1 MAGTDEE
8 PQFIGLSEFLASLV
22 RETGEAVHRAQLEQ
36 SENESDLKA
45 AASLEIE
52 AAAEKLVTSEAVQM
66 LQERLMTESGADA
79 AWATRYTNF
88 LHLVEE
94 RLGLALTPTRDY
106 TKRGLTAAGH
116 TKILAAAR
124 RSIAAEQLQIVHRLL
139 GEGTHRV
146 KIASGMISVKLEMR
160 AHQPRTDAA
169 PSTKKTTKANTL
181 RQEPPLASKFLDSI
195 GRDDLRIIVRPA
207 QREDGEVAGIFGEI
221 TINFVVV

>member
-1 MAGTDEE
+1 METDYA
-8 PQFIGLSEFLASLV
+8 PNFVGLAEFLASLV
-22 RETGEAVHRAQLEQ
+22 RETAEAVHRAQLEQ

-45 AASLEIE
+45 VASLEIE
-52 AAAEKLVTSEAVQM
+52 AAAEKLVTSEAAQM
-66 LQERLMTESGADA
+66 LQDRLMTESGADA
-79 AWATRYTNF
+79 AWATRYSNF

-94 RLGLALTPTRDY
+94 RLGLTLTPTRDY
-106 TKRGLTAAGH
+106 TKRGLTAAGRI
-116 TKILAAAR
+116 KVVAAAR

-139 GEGTHRV
+139 GEGTQHV

-160 AHQPRTDAA
+160 AHQLKTDAA
-169 PSTKKTTKANTL
+169 PSTKNTTKASTL

-207 QREDGEVAGIFGEI
+207 QREDGEVAGIFGEV

>member
-1 MAGTDEE
+1 MEIDYAPD
-8 PQFIGLSEFLASLV
+8 FIGLAEFLASLV
-22 RETGEAVHRAQLEQ
+22 QETVEAVHRAQLGQ

-45 AASLEIE
+45 LASFEIE
-52 AAAEKLVTSEAVQM
+52 AAAEKLVTSEAALM

-79 AWATRYTNF
+79 AWATRYTNL

-94 RLGLALTPTRDY
+94 RLGLSLTPTRDY
-106 TKRGLTAAGH
+106 TKRGLTAAGR

-124 RSIAAEQLQIVHRLL
+124 RSIAVEQLQVVHRLL

-160 AHQPRTDAA
+160 AHQLRTDAA
-169 PSTKKTTKANTL
+169 PSTKKTSKARTL
-181 RQEPPLASKFLDSI
+181 GQNLPLASKFLDSI

-221 TINFVVV
+221 RINFVVV